1 MVFAQIGDL
10 ESWLRANGVDTAG
23 WGARRAKTLADLW
36 QEYTR
41 GEIGFSDDPP
51 LRLVYVVRILL
62 RRGERTLL
70 ELAQEFR
77 DGRLRRRDL
86 PPSEKII
93 GSETPAR
100 AARRCLAEEL
110 GLVPQQ
116 IDAFHV
122 RQEKRVTFADSPSY
136 PGLRTLYTI
145 YTVEVSAAG
154 LPDEDFWRENEAARA
169 GDPVRR
175 HLWGWR

>member
-1 MVFAQIGDL
+1 MDFAEIEDL
-10 ESWLRANGVDTAG
+10 ESWLHANGIDTAD

-41 GEIGFSDDPP
+41 GEISFSDEPP
-51 LRLVYVVRILL
+51 VRQVYVVRIVL
-62 RRGERTLL
+62 RRGESTLL

-77 DGRLRRRDL
+77 DGRRRNRNV
-86 PPSEKII
+86 PPSEKIM

-100 AARRCLAEEL
+100 AARRCLEEEL
-110 GLVPQQ
+110 GLVPRQ
-116 IDAFHV
+116 IATLRL
-122 RQEKRVTFADSPSY
+122 RQEKQVSLADSPSY

-154 LPDEDFWRENEAARA
+154 LPDRDFWRENEAVRA